1 MPPSRVDQ
9 LRAFIAARP
18 QDPFPRYALALEHK
32 NAGQLVEAWAVWEP
46 LLAEQPDYTPA
57 YLHAGATLVAL
68 GRQEDAREVWRRGVS
83 ACQRKGD
90 HHARGELESA
100 LLGAGA

>member
-1 MPPSRVDQ
+1 MATSRVDQ

-32 NAGQLVEAWAVWEP
+32 NAGQLAEAWSVWET
-46 LLAEQPDYTPA
+46 LLSDQPDYTPA

-68 GRQEDAREVWRRGVS
+68 GRADDAREVWQRGVS
-83 ACQRKGD
+83 ACARKGD

-100 LLGAGA
+100 LLSGGG